1 MRSLKRYRKYSDLSQ
16 YWVEVDNGTEGQK
29 ILEERSW
36 WNSLEKVSD
45 PFFPLSYKVG
55 KPFDKDL
62 SYKDARLL
70 FHSLVRMELGLV
82 EECDSEV
89 ETLHYIKDW
98 KYQDQ
103 DLYFEIGVREYGDSL
118 SICLSSGRA
127 GSFCVTSE
135 RFSLNPQD
143 INDTFNKIF
152 TGLKELSLL
161 ARRFIAFEGDEE

>member
-1 MRSLKRYRKYSDLSQ
+1 MRSFRRYNDLSP
-16 YWVEVDNGTEGQK
+16 YWVEVDNGVQGQK

-36 WNSLEKVSD
+36 WNSLEKVPD
-45 PFFPLSYKVG
+45 PFFPFSYKVV

-70 FHSLVRMELGLV
+70 FHTLMRLELGLI
-82 EECDSEV
+82 EDFDSNV

-98 KYQDQ
+98 KYQDH

-127 GSFCVTSE
+127 DSFCVTSE

-143 INDTFNKIF
+143 INETINKIF